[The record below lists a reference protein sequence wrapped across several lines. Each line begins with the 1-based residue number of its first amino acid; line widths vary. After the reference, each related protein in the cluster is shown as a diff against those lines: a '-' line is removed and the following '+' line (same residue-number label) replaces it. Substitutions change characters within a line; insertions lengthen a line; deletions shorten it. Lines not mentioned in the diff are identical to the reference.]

1 MTVLSLLRRS
11 ARRDD
16 GRVTVYLAVLA
27 PAFIAMLGLIVD
39 GGGKIRALQ
48 RADNIATE
56 AARTAGQVIN
66 GPQAITGGR
75 KEIDPAPAVAAA
87 EAYVRTAGARCP
99 PSGCVHVSADLQHVT
114 VTVQIEYHP
123 IVLGLVGVDSWTV
136 TGNTTATLV
145 VG

>member
-1 MTVLSLLRRS
+1 MSASNRLRLL

-16 GRVTVYLAVLA
+16 GRIAVFFAILA

-39 GGGKIRALQ
+39 GGGQIRALQ

-56 AARTAGQVIN
+56 AARAGGQAIN

-75 KEIDPAPAVAAA
+75 KEVDPTLAVETAQVYLAAA
-87 EAYVRTAGARCP
+87 GAKGTVVINP
-99 PSGCVHVSADLQHVT
+99 DLQHIT
-114 VTVQIEYHP
+114 VTVRIPYDTV
-123 IVLGLVGVDSWTV
+123 VLRSFGIDSWTV
-136 TGNTTATLV
+136 TATVTATLV